1 MKVHVIKRGE
11 ILNKGDFGK
20 KRDYYNVQVHYC
32 GYLEIEDPFNTD
44 LWEFCNWSCWSEETP
59 EECKNLWITHCNS
72 DVSYIID
79 GEYYSHFMHKFK
91 DFNECYHYMMN
102 TRNTDFFDD
111 IFPVEEGLNI
121 DKLVIVNPSNI
132 EEIINKY

>member
-1 MKVHVIKRGE
+1 MKVHVLKRGE

-44 LWEFCNWSCWSEETP
+44 LWEFCNWSCWSEEIP

-91 DFNECYHYMMN
+91 DFNECYHFMMD
-102 TRNTDFFDD
+102 TRNTDFFNA

-121 DKLVIVNPSNI
+121 DKLVIVNSSNI
-132 EEIINKY
+132 EEVINKY